1 MTQDNT
7 WGPGDYP
14 VNLAAAKPISTENH
28 HQSKVSKSFT
38 PLEIVLC
45 SNGPDNSH
53 AVRLI
58 LHVSVDL
65 NKRGSGCGVGEWVSG
80 RWQVGG
86 LLEGSLS
93 YMVDESECMDQVRA
107 PPRPFIVLL
116 RPIS

>member
-1 MTQDNT
+1 MTPDNT

-14 VNLAAAKPISTENH
+14 VSLAAAKPIYTENH
-28 HQSKVSKSFT
+28 HQSKVSKYFT

-45 SNGPDNSH
+45 SNGLDNGH

-58 LHVSVDL
+58 PHVSVDL
-65 NKRGSGCGVGEWVSG
+65 NKRGSGCGASKWVSS
-80 RWQVGG
+80 RWLVGD
-86 LLEGSLS
+86 LPEGSLS

-107 PPRPFIVLL
+107 PPSLFIVLL